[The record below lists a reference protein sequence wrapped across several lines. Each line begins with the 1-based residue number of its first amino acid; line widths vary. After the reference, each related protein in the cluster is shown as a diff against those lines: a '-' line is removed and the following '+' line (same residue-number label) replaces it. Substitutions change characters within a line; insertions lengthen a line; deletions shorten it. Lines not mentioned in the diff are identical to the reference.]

1 MCRSKI
7 SDKQINPALKRDLT
21 DKKEFVMSQQKEIF
35 IRIERC
41 TGCRSCEVAC
51 AVEHSTSKSLFA
63 AIGETPVPRKRLYIE
78 PSKEFNIPL
87 LCRHCEDAPCMRA
100 CQTGALSQDA
110 MTRVV
115 SHDPDKCI
123 GCWMCT
129 MVCPYGV
136 IGRLKEQRVAVKCD
150 RCPER
155 DEPACVGACPTRAL
169 VYSEEEAF
177 CGTIRTKAASQVAEG
192 YAAEKSAQPLS

>member
-63 AIGETPVPRKRLYIE
+63 AIGETPVPRKR
-78 PSKEFNIPL
+78 
-87 LCRHCEDAPCMRA
+87 APCMRA

-177 CGTIRTKAASQVAEG
+177 SGTIRTKAAFQVAEG
-192 YAAEKSAQPLS
+192 YAAEKSAQPL